1 MVERVA
7 IIGAG
12 MAGLAAA
19 TSLRQAGFHPVLLDK
34 SRAVGGRMSSKTI
47 DGARFDHGA
56 QHFGLRTDEAAALL
70 EPVRQAGV
78 MREWFRTEDGR
89 SRFVGAGG
97 MRSIPEF
104 LARDLEVHTG
114 LLVERLEIAPGRVV
128 VHAGERLIDAGAAVI
143 TPPLPQTLALL
154 EASGISVSDPALS
167 GVTYRACL
175 AVMAH
180 LEGPSG
186 LPDGHLTVGENG
198 IAWLAD
204 NAHKGTSP
212 APSVTIHST
221 PGFAADH
228 LEADPSPWVG
238 RLVEAAQIHLHNR
251 VTAAVGHRWRYAEPT
266 AVFDTGSLVLQT
278 SPPLVLA
285 GEVFAGAKVEG
296 AALSGLSAA
305 RKVADLLA

>member
-1 MVERVA
+1 MSERVV
-7 IIGAG
+7 IVGAG

-19 TSLRQAGFHPVLLDK
+19 TSLRRAGFHPVLVDK
-34 SRAVGGRMSSKTI
+34 SRAVGGRMSSRTI
-47 DGARFDHGA
+47 GGARFDHGA
-56 QHFGLRTDEAAALL
+56 QHFGISTDEAAVLL
-70 EPVRQAGV
+70 GPVRRAGV

-89 SRFVGAGG
+89 SRFVGVGG

-114 LLVERLEIAPGRVV
+114 MLVERLETAPGRVV
-128 VHAGERLIDAGAAVI
+128 LHAGERLIDARAAVI
-143 TPPLPQTLALL
+143 TPPLPQTLSLL
-154 EASGISVSDPALS
+154 EASGISVPDAALP
-167 GVTYRACL
+167 GVEYRACM

-186 LPDGHLTVGENG
+186 LPDGHLTVGDSG

-212 APSVTIHST
+212 APSVTIHSS

-228 LEADPSPWVG
+228 LEDDPSSWVHL
-238 RLVEAAQIHLHNR
+238 LVGAAQSYLR
-251 VTAAVGHRWRYAEPT
+251 CEVTAAVGHRWRHAEPA
-266 AVFDTGSLVLQT
+266 AVFDTGSIVLEA
-278 SPPLVLA
+278 SPLLVLA

-305 RKVADLLA
+305 RKVAELLA